1 MRMRRMAYLLVL
13 GLAMLPG
20 MLRAQDAPSGLDNLT
35 RLEIQARLEQY
46 LDEMDRIRDVSV
58 ARLPV
63 SPDVQLTAG
72 YIRTLDT
79 RLKNVETN
87 RKALEIRWN
96 NYLPVQQAAI
106 AQDETLMGCVESF
119 ELLKQEAT
127 DSLEVRKQMV
137 QSLRD
142 FLEAQSY
149 MEGLDS
155 TYNALGKKC
164 FELSLT
170 SKTAPLLEREKKKE
184 ELLFASVQEK
194 FDGAKMAGDFHL
206 VSQAR
211 METLEDAYA
220 ALKHKSDTI
229 QAMTY
234 KPLIQR
240 LKDYLL
246 SLAAVAVLLMF
257 VTMLRAKIKA
267 AKEARENMKKYKEAM
282 KLNGT
287 DEFPT
292 I

>member
-1 MRMRRMAYLLVL
+1 MRMRRMAYRLAL
-13 GLAMLPG
+13 GLLLLPG
-20 MLRAQDAPSGLDNLT
+20 VLYAQEAALDKLA

-46 LDEMDRIRDVSV
+46 VDEMDRIRDASV

-63 SPDVQLTAG
+63 SPDVQLTPG
-72 YIRTLDT
+72 YIRTLGN
-79 RLKNVETN
+79 RLKNVESN
-87 RKALEIRWN
+87 RKSLEIRWN

-106 AQDETLMGCVESF
+106 AQDETLMSYVERF

-137 QSLRD
+137 QSLQD
-142 FLEAQSY
+142 FVTAQNLMVS
-149 MEGLDS
+149 LDS
-155 TYNALGKKC
+155 TYNTLGKKA
-164 FELSLT
+164 FQLSLT
-170 SKTAPLLEREKKKE
+170 SKTATLLEREKKKE

-194 FDGAKMAGDFHL
+194 FDKARMAGDFHL
-206 VSQAR
+206 VSSTR
-211 METLEDAYA
+211 MEALEDAYA
-220 ALKHKSDTI
+220 GLKHKSDTI

-257 VTMLRAKIKA
+257 ISMLRAKIKA
-267 AKEARENMKKYKEAM
+267 AKDAREQMKQYKEAM

-287 DEFPT
+287 DEYPT

>member
-1 MRMRRMAYLLVL
+1 MRRMAYLMAL

-20 MLRAQDAPSGLDNLT
+20 GMRAQDASAGLDKLT

-46 LDEMDRIRDVSV
+46 VDEMDRICNASV

-63 SPDVQLTAG
+63 STDVQLTPG
-72 YIRTLDT
+72 YIRTLDN
-79 RLKNVETN
+79 RLKNVESN
-87 RKALEIRWN
+87 RKSLEIRWN

-106 AQDETLMGCVESF
+106 AQDESLMNCVEQF

-137 QSLRD
+137 QSLQD
-142 FLEAQSY
+142 FMVAQTY
-149 MEGLDS
+149 MESLDS
-155 TYNALGKKC
+155 TYNTLGKKA
-164 FELSLT
+164 FKLSLT
-170 SKTAPLLEREKKKE
+170 AKTAPLLEREKKKE

-194 FDGAKMAGDFHL
+194 FEKARMAGDFHL
-206 VSQAR
+206 VSSAR
-211 METLEDAYA
+211 MDTLEDTYA
-220 ALKHKSDTI
+220 GLKHKSDTI

-257 VTMLRAKIKA
+257 VSMLRAKIKA
-267 AKEARENMKKYKEAM
+267 AKETREQMKKYKEAM

>member
-1 MRMRRMAYLLVL
+1 MRRMVYLLVL

-20 MLRAQDAPSGLDNLT
+20 MLHAQDAPSGLDNLT

-46 LDEMDRIRDVSV
+46 LDEMDRIRDASI

-72 YIRTLDT
+72 YIRTLET

-96 NYLPVQQAAI
+96 NYMPVQQAVI
-106 AQDETLMGCVESF
+106 AQDEALMGCVEQF

-127 DSLEVRKQMV
+127 DSLEIRKQMA
-137 QSLRD
+137 QSLQD
-142 FLEAQSY
+142 FMEAQTY
-149 MEGLDS
+149 MESLDT
-155 TYNALGKKC
+155 TYNALGKKA
-164 FELSLT
+164 FELSLS
-170 SKTAPLLEREKKKE
+170 SKTAQLLEREKKKE
-184 ELLFASVQEK
+184 ELLFASVQER
-194 FDGAKMAGDFHL
+194 FDKARVAGDFHL

-211 METLEDAYA
+211 MEMLEDTFAG
-220 ALKHKSDTI
+220 LKHKSDTI
-229 QAMTY
+229 QAMSY

-257 VTMLRAKIKA
+257 VAMLRTRIKA
-267 AKEARENMKKYKEAM
+267 AKAAREQMKQYKEAL